1 MSEPEFVC
9 CDCDKIFSLSAAVMI
24 PHVEKLCCPLCGSDD
39 IERISDRVVRILSD
53 MHALDA
59 EHHDL

>member
-24 PHVEKLCCPLCGSDD
+24 PHVEELRCPVCGSDD
-39 IERISDRVVRILSD
+39 IERIPERVVHVLHD
-53 MHALDA
+53 MHALDM
-59 EHHDL
+59 EHHDP